1 MLKFEKNVDERKTV
15 ALRLGELTGIHPYY
29 TRAPHYAYQIGA
41 YWIDRDGN
49 LTVEE
54 EQADPTVLGTL
65 LSEGLI
71 RMSAEME
78 EAAEQMQNEEQ
89 DGEQERTEEQA
100 QDGEPEETELPDA
113 NDTEGEEAEPD
124 TAPEET
130 VDEPAETELP
140 DTDDT
145 EGEDAEP
152 DTAAEETEDT
162 DPVEDDSSEA
172 ADTDPAEDAS
182 SETEDTDPAEDASSE
197 ADNTAASENA
207 DSLDLA
213 MSFNLPISQHTGLSL
228 RNLMNLLYSRGPIVN
243 KATGGNFRVEKSLV
257 EALEDDTCTYSV
269 TNFKNALAKY
279 EEQHGRGYE
288 GIEIGEEWVSFT
300 GFGTAADV
308 DHLRA
313 NGQLA
318 ILMNQ
323 QAISQKRIQ
332 AKEVGMENE
341 KYAFRVWLI
350 RLGMNGDEF
359 KQARKLLMERLG
371 GHAAFRTE
379 AEAEKAKQKALAKR
393 RAAKERAEE
402 GQSDVDA
409 AAEQDAAQPATAAQ
423 ETIVEGQSDVDAA
436 AEQDAAQPATAAQE
450 TEMEEQEEAV

>member
-29 TRAPHYAYQIGA
+29 TKAPHYAYQIGD

-54 EQADPTVLGTL
+54 EKADPGVLGTL
-65 LSEGLI
+65 LGEGLI
-71 RMSAEME
+71 RMSAEMV
-78 EAAEQMQNEEQ
+78 EAAEQMQTEGQ
-89 DGEQERTEEQA
+89 VQTEE
-100 QDGEPEETELPDA
+100 
-113 NDTEGEEAEPD
+113 EGE
-124 TAPEET
+124 
-130 VDEPAETELP
+130 EPAETELP
-140 DTDDT
+140 DTDDSEDEEAELDT
-145 EGEDAEP
+145 APEETVEESAETELPDTDDSEGEDAELN
-152 DTAAEETEDT
+152 TAAEETEAEEAEEAELDT
-162 DPVEDDSSEA
+162 EDTSSETDEAESAEEADESDA
-172 ADTDPAEDAS
+172 ADT
-182 SETEDTDPAEDASSE
+182 
-197 ADNTAASENA
+197 
-207 DSLDLA
+207 LDLS
-213 MSFNLPISQHTGLSL
+213 MNFNIPISQHTGLSL

-279 EEQHGRGYE
+279 EEQHGKGYE

-332 AKEVGMENE
+332 AKEVRMENE

-359 KQARKLLMERLG
+359 KQARKLLMENLG
-371 GHAAFRTE
+371 GHAAFRTSE
-379 AEAEKAKQKALAKR
+379 EAEKAKQKALAKR
-393 RAAKERAEE
+393 RAAKKRAEE
-402 GQSDVDA
+402 AQSDTNA
-409 AAEQDAAQPATAAQ
+409 TAEQGATQPVTGAQAA
-423 ETIVEGQSDVDAA
+423 D
-436 AEQDAAQPATAAQE
+436 
-450 TEMEEQEEAV
+450 MEDQEEAV